1 MGRKILTD
9 AGYEV
14 VTVNNG
20 SAALQQ
26 IAESKP
32 TVVVLDVYMPGYSG
46 LEVCARIKEG
56 RDTSAIP
63 VLLTVGKL
71 EPFRQE
77 EARKVHADA
86 FIIKPFEASEL
97 LAALGKLESKTGPT
111 VEEKSAGQ
119 AKISAESKVKKHVA
133 PTMARYE
140 REVADG
146 AARFG
151 DQLSGWK
158 ARLTVPS
165 PGSKRE
171 HAEEEPKAAISSSPR
186 HFDWDLSDSPAFSVT
201 PESPALESS
210 NSLERSLNDVP
221 PDTLAAIATGA
232 AAVGDGNVKPDLE
245 RPSESESHLR
255 EPITFA
261 GESAPVQHE
270 TACPGAGAVS
280 ARVASSSS
288 AEARKSILPAP
299 KSTAAEIAARDS
311 VSLAVGARWVA
322 EEIPVEPAESA
333 LVLEREMQNAF
344 AAFAAAGL
352 AGSYEPGLLNK
363 NNELASAS
371 IAPPAIGAPTPS
383 AESASTGSGL
393 EPDAET
399 LRAEQSAST
408 AGAESSSSQISRPPV
423 APFAFVGAANVAFGE
438 PHPLGTAKIVQAA
451 APKSGR
457 PVKSTLEGAPSVGHP
472 REMAASQDGW
482 RDLHE
487 RESNSPNSGGTG
499 NDRCFD
505 DCNSGTESAN
515 TRELENNLDSAAMA
529 AAAPGDSSASSF
541 SDAGL
546 SSIVDNMLAELKP
559 KLLAEL
565 AKKLEK
571 R

>member
-1 MGRKILTD
+1 
-9 AGYEV
+9 
-14 VTVNNG
+14 
-20 SAALQQ
+20 
-26 IAESKP
+26 
-32 TVVVLDVYMPGYSG
+32 
-46 LEVCARIKEG
+46 
-56 RDTSAIP
+56 
-63 VLLTVGKL
+63 
-71 EPFRQE
+71 
-77 EARKVHADA
+77 
-86 FIIKPFEASEL
+86 
-97 LAALGKLESKTGPT
+97 
-111 VEEKSAGQ
+111 
-119 AKISAESKVKKHVA
+119 
-133 PTMARYE
+133 
-140 REVADG
+140 
-146 AARFG
+146 
-151 DQLSGWK
+151 
-158 ARLTVPS
+158 
-165 PGSKRE
+165 
-171 HAEEEPKAAISSSPR
+171 
-186 HFDWDLSDSPAFSVT
+186 
-201 PESPALESS
+201 
-210 NSLERSLNDVP
+210 
-221 PDTLAAIATGA
+221 
-232 AAVGDGNVKPDLE
+232 
-245 RPSESESHLR
+245 
-255 EPITFA
+255 
-261 GESAPVQHE
+261 
-270 TACPGAGAVS
+270 
-280 ARVASSSS
+280 
-288 AEARKSILPAP
+288 
-299 KSTAAEIAARDS
+299 
-311 VSLAVGARWVA
+311 
-322 EEIPVEPAESA
+322 
-333 LVLEREMQNAF
+333 MQNAF